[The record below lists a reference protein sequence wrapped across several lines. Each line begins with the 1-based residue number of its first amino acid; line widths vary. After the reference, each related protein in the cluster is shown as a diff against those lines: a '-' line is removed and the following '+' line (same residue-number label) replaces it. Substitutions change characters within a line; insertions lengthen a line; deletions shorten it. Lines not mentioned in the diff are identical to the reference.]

1 MLRAPMS
8 GWCCTGSPQHRPC
21 SQRCLPGPAG
31 RRRRGVPGKPRRWA
45 GAACRGARTSDE
57 HPVCGEGIR
66 AERGRQHRRDVILN
80 SLLDSLHQIVF
91 INIGETSE
99 LFLRVSEALT
109 HNNTGARGDPTQL
122 CLASVTNFSQLNKG
136 AHRNLGGISFPHSA
150 QIPSHPTTKL

>member
-1 MLRAPMS
+1 MAPTLPTALPPRP
-8 GWCCTGSPQHRPC
+8 GWQEEERGAGKAPQM
-21 SQRCLPGPAG
+21 G
-31 RRRRGVPGKPRRWA
+31 RSCVP
-45 GAACRGARTSDE
+45 GARTSDE

-66 AERGRQHRRDVILN
+66 AERGRQHRRDMILN

-91 INIGETSE
+91 INTGETSE

-136 AHRNLGGISFPHSA
+136 AHRNLGGISIPHSA
-150 QIPSHPTTKL
+150 QIPSHPTTKP